1 MAEPW
6 VPKAELTTEQE
17 LMDELEVFTD
27 AAEVYTDLIAANV
40 ALALTNRNIVVNAAQ
55 GTFNPLLLGSG

>member
-6 VPKAELTTEQE
+6 VAKSELTTQE
-17 LMDELEVFTD
+17 AIMDELEVFTD
-27 AAEVYTDLIAANV
+27 AAETYTDLIAANV
-40 ALALTNRNIVVNAAQ
+40 SSALTDRNTVVNALA

>member
-6 VPKAELTTEQE
+6 VPKSELTTEQA
-17 LMDELEVFTD
+17 LMTELEVFTD